1 MNKCHDANDLISHSL
16 FCGGEGEG
24 EGGGRMR
31 GGVAG
36 SNMQFTP

>member
-16 FCGGEGEG
+16 FSVGGEGEG
-24 EGGGRMR
+24 EGE
-31 GGVAG
+31 GVAG